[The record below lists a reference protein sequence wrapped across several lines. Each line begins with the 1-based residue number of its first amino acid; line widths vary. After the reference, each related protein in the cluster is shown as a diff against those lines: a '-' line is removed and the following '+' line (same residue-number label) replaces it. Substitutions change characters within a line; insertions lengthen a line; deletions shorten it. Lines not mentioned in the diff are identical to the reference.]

1 MKKIITL
8 IVVAALASVG
18 YFGFQKRQAG
28 KVAAEQAAAQ
38 ALANK
43 STPTI
48 EFAPTDIV
56 LAGTAAISR
65 AIPVTGSLKPV
76 NQSLVKAKVA
86 GDLKELSVR
95 EGMTVTAGQVVGVV
109 DSSEYVAKLNEREA
123 QLRSAVAQVEQAQ
136 RNLSSNK
143 ALLEKNFIS
152 QSAFDTTKSS
162 LDIAVA
168 NKDAIAAQVAQSR
181 KTLADTRLTSPISG
195 MVSERFA
202 QVGEKLSADNRILSI
217 VDLSKMEIEAAVPS
231 SDVGSVSIGQTVAL
245 QVEGIDDK
253 LSGTIARISPA
264 TQAGSR
270 SILVYIGID
279 NSGPK
284 RNPKLRSGLFAQGSL
299 SLETRQGVLVVPQ
312 AALRD
317 AAGRNFVYVIDA
329 GKIIARDVQVGL
341 RDDAAQAANGNMGV
355 VEIISGLK
363 SGEQVVGVNLGPLPV
378 GATVTLAKKKA

>member
-8 IVVAALASVG
+8 IVVVLLAGAG
-18 YFGFQKRQAG
+18 YFGFQKRQAS
-28 KVAAEQAAAQ
+28 KLAAEQAAAS

-43 STPTI
+43 APPTI
-48 EFAPTDIV
+48 EFASTDIV

-65 AIPVTGSLKPV
+65 AIPVTGSLKPI

-86 GDLKELSVR
+86 GDLKQLTVR
-95 EGMTVTAGQVVGVV
+95 EGMTVSAGQVVGVI
-109 DSSEYVAKLNEREA
+109 DATEYAARLSEREA

-136 RNLSSNK
+136 RNLTSNK

-152 QSAFDTTKSS
+152 QSAFDATRSS

-181 KTLADTRLTSPISG
+181 KTLSDTRLTSPISG
-195 MVSERFA
+195 TVNERFA

-231 SDVGSVSIGQTVAL
+231 SDVGSITLGQTVAL
-245 QVEGIDDK
+245 QVEGIESK
-253 LSGTIARISPA
+253 LVGTIARISPA

-270 SILVYIGID
+270 SILVYIAVD
-279 NSGPK
+279 NSGAN
-284 RNPKLRSGLFAQGSL
+284 RNPKLRSGLFAQGAL
-299 SLETRQGVLVVPQ
+299 ALDTRQGVLVVPQ

-317 AAGRNFVYVIDA
+317 AAGRNFVYVVEA
-329 GKIIARDVQVGL
+329 GKIVARDVQVGL

-355 VEIISGLK
+355 VEIKSGLK
-363 SGEQVVGVNLGPLPV
+363 VGDQVVGVNLGPLPA
-378 GATVTLAKKKA
+378 GAVVTLAKKKA